1 MLVLI
6 LGVAMLLGVLV
17 GVYYGFRHQYTATE
31 GTLALL
37 LLEVLFIG
45 IGLTVYGIMQLAQG

>member
-6 LGVAMLLGVLV
+6 IGVAMLLGFIV
-17 GVYYGFRHQYTATE
+17 GVYYGLRHQYTATE

-37 LLEVLFIG
+37 CLEVLFVS
-45 IGLTVYGIMQLAQG
+45 IGLIIYGILNLA

>member
-1 MLVLI
+1 MLALI
-6 LGVAMLLGVLV
+6 IGVAMLFGIVV
-17 GVYYGFRHQYTATE
+17 GVYFGFRHQYTATE

-45 IGLTVYGIMQLAQG
+45 IGLTIYGILQLAQG